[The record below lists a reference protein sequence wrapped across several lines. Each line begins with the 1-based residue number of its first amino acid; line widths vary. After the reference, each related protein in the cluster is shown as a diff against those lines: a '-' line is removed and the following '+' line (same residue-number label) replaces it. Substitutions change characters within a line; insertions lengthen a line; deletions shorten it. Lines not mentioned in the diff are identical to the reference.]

1 MAASRRKTGPAA
13 SRFRSRQQA
22 ASDRRFCI
30 VWINRMVNKQVE
42 KKIAELQEE
51 ILLMYL
57 ELRVQMAAKLNEHLG
72 EAVVTQSREIPESN
86 WSSDTEEMETMQP
99 ADEEGEDKSQSDSDY
114 PTHSS
119 SEPDQGFRKTL
130 STFSECD
137 LVGTDIRDTDIK
149 HFPGN
154 DHSTSQEAQREP
166 ISPSGDPAVCGSCK
180 LMKKSEEK
188 KCPHNPSQMLTGREE
203 ESNED
208 KAKAE
213 QDTLMKAQWKEW
225 LDKQEMKERKR
236 HEERNVQQKVMRS
249 SSSDKQMTKTK
260 KSGQIGTMK
269 KIKTYI
275 SEFFNPSEKR
285 KWDMLY
291 EED

>member
-1 MAASRRKTGPAA
+1 
-13 SRFRSRQQA
+13 
-22 ASDRRFCI
+22 
-30 VWINRMVNKQVE
+30 MVNKQVE

-57 ELRVQMAAKLNEHLG
+57 ELRVQMAAMLKEHLG
-72 EAVVTQSREIPESN
+72 EAVMTQSRENPESN

-99 ADEEGEDKSQSDSDY
+99 ADEDDEEKSQSDSDY
-114 PTHSS
+114 TAHSS
-119 SEPDQGFRKTL
+119 PEPDQGFRKTL

-137 LVGTDIRDTDIK
+137 LVDTDTSDRDIK
-149 HFPGN
+149 RFPGI
-154 DHSTSQEAQREP
+154 DHRASRKAQREP
-166 ISPSGDPAVCGSCK
+166 ISPSGDPAVCDSCK
-180 LMKKSEEK
+180 LMKKLEEK
-188 KCPHNPSQMLTGREE
+188 RCPHNPSQMFTGREE
-203 ESNED
+203 ERNED

-213 QDTLMKAQWKEW
+213 QDALMVAQWKEW
-225 LDKQEMKERKR
+225 LDKQEMKGRKR

-249 SSSDKQMTKTK
+249 SSSDKQMTKTR

-275 SEFFNPSEKR
+275 SEFFHPSEKR

>member
-1 MAASRRKTGPAA
+1 MAASRRKTGHTA

-42 KKIAELQEE
+42 KKIAEVQEE

-57 ELRVQMAAKLNEHLG
+57 ELRVHIAAKFKEHLG
-72 EAVVTQSREIPESN
+72 EAVVTQNRETPGFN
-86 WSSDTEEMETMQP
+86 RLSDTEEMETMQLT
-99 ADEEGEDKSQSDSDY
+99 DEGGGEKPQSGSDY

-119 SEPDQGFRKTL
+119 PEPDQGFRKTL
-130 STFSECD
+130 GTFSEFD
-137 LVGTDIRDTDIK
+137 LVDIRDTDVK

-154 DHSTSQEAQREP
+154 DHSASQEARREP
-166 ISPSGDPAVCGSCK
+166 ISPSGDPAVCDSCK
-180 LMKKSEEK
+180 LMKKSVEK
-188 KCPHNPSQMLTGREE
+188 QCPHDPSQMLTGREE
-203 ESNED
+203 ESVED

-213 QDTLMKAQWKEW
+213 QDALMKAQWKEW
-225 LDKQEMKERKR
+225 LDKQEMKGKKR
-236 HEERNVQQKVMRS
+236 HEQRNVHQRAMRS
-249 SSSDKQMTKTK
+249 SSSDKQTTKTK

-275 SEFFNPSEKR
+275 SELFNSSEKK